1 MVCSAI
7 AANML
12 SNDVPSAQQKKDALG
27 EIANI
32 ICGNVVPSW
41 GRGRQGYKIESPRSL
56 NKDELLKEEKQGNP
70 LAEITLNFNEGRA
83 DIKFFVD
90 GYSCHQGEKRVIKVL
105 VVDDSALVRKL
116 LTEELSRYSDIE
128 VVGGAIDPYVARD
141 KIVRLKP
148 DVITLGLGNA
158 ADGRAF
164 IFIQA
169 DEIPPAAGGSGKF
182 FNPPQ

>member
-1 MVCSAI
+1 MKKQIENILKESTIITFEDICFIYQVPELKDAQKDMELEAAAEVKYRGDLTGKLLIETRGGLSKAI

-32 ICGNVVPSW
+32 ICGNVVPSL
-41 GRGRQGYKIESPRSL
+41 GRGKLEYKIESPRPL

-90 GYSCHQGEKRVIKVL
+90 GYSTTKEKK
-105 VVDDSALVRKL
+105 
-116 LTEELSRYSDIE
+116 E
-128 VVGGAIDPYVARD
+128 
-141 KIVRLKP
+141 
-148 DVITLGLGNA
+148 
-158 ADGRAF
+158 
-164 IFIQA
+164 
-169 DEIPPAAGGSGKF
+169 
-182 FNPPQ
+182 

>member
-1 MVCSAI
+1 MKKQIENVLKESTIITFEDICFIYQVPELKDAQKNMELEAAAEVKYRGDLTGKLLIETRGGLSMAI

-32 ICGNVVPSW
+32 ICGNVVPSL
-41 GRGRQGYKIESPRSL
+41 GRGKLEYKIESPRSL

-90 GYSCHQGEKRVIKVL
+90 GYSTTKEKK
-105 VVDDSALVRKL
+105 
-116 LTEELSRYSDIE
+116 E
-128 VVGGAIDPYVARD
+128 
-141 KIVRLKP
+141 
-148 DVITLGLGNA
+148 
-158 ADGRAF
+158 
-164 IFIQA
+164 
-169 DEIPPAAGGSGKF
+169 
-182 FNPPQ
+182 